1 MNTPRLLLAAA
12 AVFWGWQ
19 TGFWGPGIAAAL
31 VLELANF
38 VPRRFAVEVQRQR
51 RIANLCVVLAAMVG
65 TGCYVAYGNPRAI
78 VLLFQWLPLILLPL
92 ALLQAW
98 GGETGI
104 RFDVLFWGLR
114 RDPEAGKRAVNL
126 GYPMLLVWLLGA
138 AAANQRGEAFSA
150 GVALLGAWAL
160 WSARG
165 DRSRPLLWAVLVGV
179 AFASG
184 SLLHVGLNGA
194 QTWLEGAAPDWM
206 TGNGG
211 TRTNPYRASTDMG
224 SIGTLKQSDEII
236 LRVKVEP
243 PLAEG
248 LLLHRASYN
257 DYGGASWLARDSR
270 FAEISRSQAG
280 APWVLRP
287 GAASRHIEVAE
298 QAMHGNPVLSLPA
311 GAVSV
316 QGDVISLKAGTL
328 GAVQAEAAPGFV
340 IYRVGI
346 GDFPAGMSAPGAHDL
361 RIPVRERHSLDQAAT
376 EFGLAGLPS
385 DQVVQALRRGFAE
398 KFRYATSLAAPRE
411 GKTALAEFLLSNR
424 AGHCEYFASATVL
437 LLRMAGVPARY
448 ATGFSVQERDAASG
462 SWLVRERHAHAWARA
477 WIGGA
482 WVDIDTTPPDW
493 AQSEDRAR
501 PGGQRVRTWFIDAW
515 SSVRYRYAVWQ
526 RDSSE
531 WEKWRLFGGV
541 GALVL
546 AWLAWRVFGGKRQRL
561 AQQAGTSIEAIRA
574 GAVAKGRDSPFYAVE
589 ARLAAEGL
597 GRRENE
603 SIRDW
608 VERVTPKVGSQDR
621 ELRRLAGLHYRYRFD
636 PAGSP
641 SGQKQVLE
649 QACRAWLD
657 DRPAAGAT
665 A

>member
-1 MNTPRLLLAAA
+1 VNTPRFLLAAA
-12 AVFWGWQ
+12 AMFWGWQ
-19 TGFWGPGIAAAL
+19 TGFWVPGIAAAL

-38 VPRRFAVEVQRQR
+38 VTRRFEVEVQRQR
-51 RIANLCVVLAAMVG
+51 RIADLCVVLAAMVG

-98 GGETGI
+98 GGEPGV

-114 RDPEAGKRAVNL
+114 RDPEAARRTVNL
-126 GYPMLLVWLLGA
+126 GYPMLLVWLIGA

-150 GVALLGAWAL
+150 GVAVLGAWAL
-160 WSARG
+160 WSARR

-179 AFASG
+179 AFGLG
-184 SLLHVGLNGA
+184 SLLHVGLNGT

-206 TGNGG
+206 TGSGG

-224 SIGTLKQSDEII
+224 SIGDLKQSDEII
-236 LRVKVEP
+236 LRVKMEP
-243 PLAEG
+243 PLTAG

-257 DYGGASWLARDSR
+257 EYGGASWLARDSR
-270 FAEISRSQAG
+270 FTEIARTQVG
-280 APWVLRP
+280 APWMLRT
-287 GAASRHIEVAE
+287 GAAARFVEVAE

-316 QGDVISLKAGTL
+316 QGDAISLKASTL

-340 IYRVGI
+340 IYRVGV
-346 GDFPAGMSAPGAHDL
+346 GDLPVGMAEPGGHDL
-361 RIPVRERHSLDQAAT
+361 KIPAREKLALEQAAT
-376 EFGLAGLPS
+376 EFGLVGLPP

-398 KFRYATSLAAPRE
+398 KFRYATSLHAPRE
-411 GKTALAEFLLSNR
+411 GKTALAEFLLSHR

-448 ATGFSVQERDAASG
+448 ATGFSVQEQDAASG

-477 WIGGA
+477 WVGGA

-493 AQSEDRAR
+493 AQAEDLAR
-501 PGGQRVRTWFIDAW
+501 PGGQRLRTWFIDAW
-515 SSVRYRYAVWQ
+515 SSLRYRYAVWQ

-546 AWLAWRVFGGKRQRL
+546 AWLAWRVFGGKRQQPVPQR
-561 AQQAGTSIEAIRA
+561 AEGIQSA
-574 GAVAKGRDSPFYAVE
+574 GAEADVKGRDSPFYAVE
-589 ARLAAEGL
+589 AKLAAEGL
-597 GRRENE
+597 GRAERE
-603 SIRDW
+603 SIGEW
-608 VERVTPKVGSQDR
+608 VERVTRNDDVLAR
-621 ELRRLAGLHYRYRFD
+621 ELKGLAGLHYRYRFD
-636 PAGSP
+636 PIGS
-641 SGQKQVLE
+641 SIEQRQVLD
-649 QACRAWLD
+649 QACGIWLNNRA
-657 DRPAAGAT
+657 AAGAT